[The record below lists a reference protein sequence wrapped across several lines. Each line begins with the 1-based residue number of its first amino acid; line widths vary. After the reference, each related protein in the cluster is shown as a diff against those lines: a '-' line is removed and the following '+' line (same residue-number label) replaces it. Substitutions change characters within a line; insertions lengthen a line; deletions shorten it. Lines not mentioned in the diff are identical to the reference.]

1 MTSCISVL
9 IHRLTLHSDGAS
21 LVSALWPRGLPQ
33 YIRGDYSIQSLQAK
47 NRLVPSH
54 LDNLR
59 DWCYV
64 ARDREQQNTPNE
76 YFVAYVNR
84 GAETADVEEVTVRFQ
99 GIVKNA
105 DLGPYGDWRG

>member
-1 MTSCISVL
+1 M
-9 IHRLTLHSDGAS
+9 
-21 LVSALWPRGLPQ
+21 SALWPRGLPQ
-33 YIRGDYSIQSLQAK
+33 YIRGDYSIQSLQSK

-54 LDNLR
+54 VDNLR

-64 ARDREQQNTPNE
+64 ARDKDRQNTPDE
-76 YFVAYVNR
+76 YLLAYVTR
-84 GAETADVEEVTVRFQ
+84 GADTADVEEVTVRFQ